1 MNFLLT
7 FAPFI
12 AFAVIERIAGSPAG
26 LIAGALVAAALL
38 LRDFV
43 SPTRHV
49 KLLEVGTVLL
59 FGALAVYALT
69 SDAQW
74 SIAAVRLRVDAG
86 LTLIVLATIALR
98 QPFTLQYAR
107 ETVDREHWNSA
118 HFLHVN
124 YVISAAWAGA
134 FAILVLA
141 DIAMAYAPA
150 PLHSTGVIASVI
162 ALIAAIRFTSWYPAQ
177 YTARQA

>member
-12 AFAVIERIAGSPAG
+12 AFAVIERVAGSPAG
-26 LIAGALVAAALL
+26 LIAGAFVAATLL
-38 LRDFV
+38 LRDFA

-49 KLLEVGTVLL
+49 KLLEAGTVLL

-69 SDAQW
+69 SDVQW

-107 ETVDREHWNSA
+107 ETVAREHWNSA
-118 HFLHVN
+118 HFLRVN

-150 PLHSTGVIASVI
+150 PLHSMGVIASVV
-162 ALIAAIRFTSWYPAQ
+162 ALVAAIRFTSWYPAQ
-177 YTARQA
+177 YTASQA